1 MRVTALVV
9 VSRQKEGMVMSA
21 ERNKNRSEQNTTVCI
36 SMPKDLKIKAQRLA
50 NDRGLNNLSALVRM
64 LVTEETKQQE
74 LQDTPMSS
82 APAGA
87 TAAES
92 GGKNKPPTR
101 KCRDGKH
108 CAIPKAVNS

>member
-1 MRVTALVV
+1 MRVTALVIV
-9 VSRQKEGMVMSA
+9 FESKEGRIMNA
-21 ERNKNRSEQNTTVCI
+21 ERNKDRSEQNTTVSI
-36 SMPKDLKIKAQRLA
+36 SMSKDLKIKAQRLA

-74 LQDTPMSS
+74 LKDTPTSS

-92 GGKNKPPTR
+92 GGKNKPTR
-101 KCRDGKH
+101 KCRGGKH